1 MFQQGDTDS
10 VCGSEIP
17 EDTTIEPTASVVDD
31 TVVAE
36 TSASVVDD
44 AEDTVVAEIAA
55 ETTSSV
61 VDTVVAETTASV
73 VDDTDDTVAADTAA
87 AVVDD
92 TVVAEN
98 TSSVVDTVVAET
110 SASVVDDTEDTV
122 VTETAAETTASVV
135 EGTHSRTGLAAKRR
149 IKSNAS
155 MRPGII
161 YFDEEP
167 IPGSSTA
174 ESTQPVVQSNTVD
187 GSKSIRLRKRRKP
200 DSWKANIVKKR
211 RRLGKEYMRSGI
223 VHPEGR
229 QVQPGCDHCRLKC
242 HEKITE
248 VERLGILNAYWELP
262 SNEEKW
268 MFIINHSDKYTK
280 RRTTTGKTHSRRST
294 TYAYYLESENARI
307 QVCKKFFLATLHISD
322 KVVIISHRRK
332 TAYGTTTPDMRGK
345 IGHRPRKEA
354 DRVSIREHIA
364 LIDRVPSHYTRKDSA
379 REYISGELNLRKIYD
394 LYMSWC
400 AEKLIVPCKRS
411 LYEHVFRSEYNISFH
426 SPKKDQC
433 EYCTKYANSTT
444 EQKAE
449 MQQQYDN
456 HQRNKVR
463 AREAKDAEKAR
474 AEQDA
479 TVVTAVYDLE
489 QVLQCPALEVSVM
502 YYKRKLSVYNFTVY
516 ELATHDGHCFMWH
529 EGQAKRGG
537 NDIATCVYNFSV
549 HKASAG
555 AKELHFFSDQCMGQN
570 KNQFI
575 AFMYYFITC
584 STSVEVITHSYL
596 ECGHTMNE
604 GDSMHSTIES
614 AKKNQQIFCP
624 EQYYFLARAARKQKP
639 YIVHEMTT
647 DDFID
652 FERMTKI
659 GRSIGRSTQRKKESI
674 GDTSG

>member
-36 TSASVVDD
+36 N
-44 AEDTVVAEIAA
+44 
-55 ETTSSV
+55 
-61 VDTVVAETTASV
+61 TA
-73 VDDTDDTVAADTAA
+73 
-87 AVVDD
+87 
-92 TVVAEN
+92 
-98 TSSVVDTVVAET
+98 SVVDTVVAET
-110 SASVVDDTEDTV
+110 S
-122 VTETAAETTASVV
+122 ASVV

-322 KVVIISHRRK
+322 KVVINSHRRK

-379 REYISGELNLRKIYD
+379 REYISGELNLRKLYD

-555 AKELHFFSDQCMGQN
+555 AKELHFFL
-570 KNQFI
+570 
-575 AFMYYFITC
+575 
-584 STSVEVITHSYL
+584 TSVWVRIKISLLHS
-596 ECGHTMNE
+596 C
-604 GDSMHSTIES
+604 
-614 AKKNQQIFCP
+614 
-624 EQYYFLARAARKQKP
+624 
-639 YIVHEMTT
+639 TT
-647 DDFID
+647 SSHVVLQLKSLHIA
-652 FERMTKI
+652 TLNV
-659 GRSIGRSTQRKKESI
+659 
-674 GDTSG
+674 DTR